1 MPQYYLNG
9 SKYPMSKLATL
20 FYLKLMNTTLGR
32 FGILELQNWVT
43 SRATRLIVMHNLIFL
58 SQFTNLKSTEKFS
71 IYVKLKGNIKKA
83 SVITK
88 GQKQLPEVLCKKG
101 VLRNFP

>member
-43 SRATRLIVMHNLIFL
+43 NRATRLIVMHNLIFL
-58 SQFTNLKSTEKFS
+58 SEFTNLKSTEKFS
-71 IYVKLKGNIKKA
+71 VNVKLKGNIKKA

-88 GQKQLPEVLCKKG
+88 GQNCYRRCSVKKG